1 MVIISTIVWEQCQ
14 RGVSNRYGAL
24 KIIKIL
30 KIALAH
36 SQAERRF
43 IDMKGDQKQGLNL
56 KAIGQSMNPKLKQGA
71 PETLPVAAG
80 VKSARDSHKTEHKKS
95 K

>member
-14 RGVSNRYGAL
+14 RGVSNLYGVL
-24 KIIKIL
+24 KMTKIQ
-30 KIALAH
+30 KTAQAR

-43 IDMKGDQKQGLNL
+43 IDMKGDKKVGLGL
-56 KAIGQSMNPKLKQGA
+56 KAIGQTMNPKLKQGA

-80 VKSARDSHKTEHKKS
+80 VKSARMSHKVEAKS